1 MRFKVLHFIEHSITS
16 DAGKKRECR
25 MVLEYADRLG
35 LVSQVELLATPNFID
50 SMQSG
55 DVLELQN
62 LTALKRSQA

>member
-1 MRFKVLHFIEHSITS
+1 
-16 DAGKKRECR
+16 